1 MILNSRDLEFRLFF
15 ATFAPGKNGGNM
27 TRKWN
32 YPTLSSEEQK
42 LGAELARRF
51 ANCPP
56 VSDLLIQ
63 RGITTLDAAER
74 FFHPSLR
81 DLHDPFLMPEMDKAV
96 ERLNQAMGAKEKI
109 LVYGDYDVD
118 GTTAVSLVY
127 RYLQNFYSELDFY
140 IPTRYEEGYGISH
153 KIIDLIAEQG
163 VKLVIIL
170 DCGIKAIEEIKYAKT
185 LGIDFIICDH
195 HMPDAELPPAA
206 AILNPKLPGTTY
218 PCPHLS
224 GCGVGYKFMQA
235 FSISNGIAT
244 AELECMLD
252 LVAVSIAADIV
263 PMVDENRVLA
273 YMGLKRLNT
282 NPNMGLRAIIRTCGL
297 GGKEI
302 TINDVVF
309 KIGPRINASGR
320 MQSGSEAVELL
331 VSRDAKEANRRSLEI
346 DQYNKDR
353 KELDKRITEEAN
365 AILSQRIEAGSEKK
379 SIVIFNKDWH
389 KGIIGIVAS
398 RLTELYYKPSVVLT
412 LANGLATGSSRSVQ
426 GFDIYSAV
434 DSTRDLLE
442 NFGGHTYAVGLSLKE
457 ENIPEF
463 TRRFEEYVARHILP
477 SQLRPTY
484 EIDAL
489 LTFSEITPEF
499 IATLRRFNPFGP
511 GNNKPVFCSRNVMDF
526 GTSKLVGKHLEHIK
540 LELVDDTSG
549 KVFNGIAFSK
559 AHLFDAIHAGRRFN
573 ICYTIEDNKH
583 QTAHNA
589 IQLQVKEIQL
599 LP

>member
-1 MILNSRDLEFRLFF
+1 
-15 ATFAPGKNGGNM
+15 M

-32 YPTLSSEEQK
+32 YPTLSSEEQR

-51 ANCPP
+51 ANCAP
-56 VSDLLIQ
+56 VADLLVQ
-63 RGITTLDAAER
+63 RSITTIDAAEK

-81 DLHDPFLMPEMDKAV
+81 DLHDPFLMPQMDIAV
-96 ERLNQAMGAKEKI
+96 ERLNRAMGSKEKI
-109 LVYGDYDVD
+109 MIYGDYDVD
-118 GTTAVSLVY
+118 GTTAVALVY

-140 IPTRYEEGYGISH
+140 IPTRYDDGYGISLQS
-153 KIIDLIAEQG
+153 IDMLAEQG
-163 VKLVIIL
+163 VSLVIIL
-170 DCGIKAIEEIKYAKT
+170 DCGIKAIDEIKYAKER
-185 LGIDFIICDH
+185 GIDFIICDH
-195 HMPDAELPPAA
+195 HMPDDELPPAT
-206 AILNPKLPGTTY
+206 AILNPKLEGSTY

-263 PMVDENRVLA
+263 PMIDENRVLA
-273 YMGLKRLNT
+273 YMGLKRLNS

-320 MQSGSEAVELL
+320 MQSGREAVELL
-331 VSRDAKEANRRSLEI
+331 VARDSKEAARRSLEI

-365 AILSQRIEAGSEKK
+365 AILDKRGEMHSPKK
-379 SIVIFNKDWH
+379 TIVIYNKDWH

-412 LANGLATGSSRSVQ
+412 LSNGLATGSSRSVQ
-426 GFDIYSAV
+426 GFDIYKAV
-434 DSTRDLLE
+434 ESTRDLLE
-442 NFGGHTYAVGLSLKE
+442 NFGGHTYAVGLSLRE

-463 TRRFEEYVARHILP
+463 TRRFEEYVSANILP
-477 SQLRPTY
+477 EQMMPQID
-484 EIDAL
+484 IDAFL
-489 LTFSEITPEF
+489 SFADITPEF
-499 IATLRRFNPFGP
+499 VSILRLFNPFGP
-511 GNNKPVFCSRNVMDF
+511 GNRKPTFCTRRVKDF
-526 GTSKLVGKHLEHIK
+526 GTSKLVGRNLEHIK

-549 KVFNGIAFSK
+549 REINGIAFNMASYFE
-559 AHLFDAIHAGRRFN
+559 HIHAGAPFN
-573 ICYTIEDNKH
+573 ICYTIEENNH
-583 QTAHNA
+583 QNA
-589 IQLQVKEIQL
+589 SSPLQL
-599 LP
+599 LVKQIRLSEGYE